1 MPTYVFR
8 NRDTREEKEIFMSIS
23 QLDDYRKNNLNEE
36 LVIGV
41 SKFISGYGLKPDN
54 GFRDVLKKIKKANP
68 RSKIND
74 F

>member
-8 NRDTREEKEIFMSIS
+8 NRNTHEEKEIFMGIS
-23 QLDDYRKNNLNEE
+23 KLDEYRKDNPDEE

-41 SKFISGYGLKPDN
+41 SKFISGHGLKPDN
-54 GFRDVLKKIKKANP
+54 GFRDVLKKIKRANP